1 MVGRYGYIGFDLQLF
16 IEKFSTDKRFFFVY
30 HHWNIEKT
38 TLSGVW
44 PRFLSAHDVIEDI
57 TC

>member
-1 MVGRYGYIGFDLQLF
+1 MDTLVLIYNSSSKSFPQIRD
-16 IEKFSTDKRFFFVY
+16 FFFVY
-30 HHWNIEKT
+30 HHLNMEKT